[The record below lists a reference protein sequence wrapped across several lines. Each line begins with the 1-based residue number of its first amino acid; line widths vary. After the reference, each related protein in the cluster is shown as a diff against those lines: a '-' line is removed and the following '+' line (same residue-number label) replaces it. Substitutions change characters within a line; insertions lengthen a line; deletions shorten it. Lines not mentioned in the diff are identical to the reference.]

1 MALSSARL
9 KRYDL
14 SEEELEQR
22 LDNLL
27 SGISE
32 TELDTQLTE
41 SVRDIRPGT
50 IVIAVVDSVDERSKT
65 VVMDIGGKAEGSVS
79 ISEFGE
85 TLPEKG
91 QEFEVY
97 YEGDDNHD
105 NTAVLSKRRADRQR
119 AWERVSVKYNEG
131 DEIQGVVQRKIKGG
145 LIVDV
150 EGVSCF
156 LPASQVNLR
165 RTADSVDLIDEGIR
179 ARIIK
184 IDTERSNIVISR
196 RKLLEE
202 ERQRL
207 KEGLLSEITEEQ
219 IRTGVVKNIA
229 DFGVFVDLGGIDGL
243 LHITDMSWGRINHPS
258 EMVSL
263 DQEIEVKVL
272 RIDRDR
278 ERIALGLK
286 QKTMSPWEGIE
297 ERYPVGTKHKAN
309 VVNIMSYGAFVK
321 LEEGIE
327 GLVHISEMS
336 WTRRINHPS
345 ELVTA
350 NQEVEIVVLDISHE
364 KQEISLGMKQ
374 AESNPWDLVDE
385 HYPVGT
391 IIEGS
396 VRNLTSYG
404 AFVEIEEGI
413 DGLLHV
419 SDMSWTK
426 KVTHPSEVVKKG
438 DAVRAVVLSVDKE
451 KKRIALGVKQ
461 LTPDAWL
468 EEIPNKFHLGDLLSG
483 YVTKTTSFG
492 AFVKMDEDLEGLL
505 HISELADHKI
515 ESPEEV
521 LTAGM
526 KVEVRVIRV
535 DVEERKIGLSF
546 VHAEFDENAKFLGED
561 GKPVVT
567 QTDDDEEGEGGA
579 PSDDS
584 ASSEDSPADD
594 ASEEDSGAG
603 EESEP
608 AEDAPS
614 DDGPS
619 DDGAESEEEAPAQ
632 EEAEAAE
639 EAPAEEEAEASEE
652 APAEEEA
659 EAAEEAPAEEE
670 AEASEEAPAEEEAE
684 AGEEAPAEEE
694 AEAPEEE
701 AAADEASAEEAPEAA
716 EETSDD
722 GDDSEE
728 SDAEDSSGD
737 EDASEEEKTE
747 DAD

>member
-1 MALSSARL
+1 MGSSRPHALSMALTSARF

-14 SEEELEQR
+14 SNEELEQK
-22 LDNLL
+22 LDGLL
-27 SGISE
+27 SGISAE
-32 TELDTQLTE
+32 DLDTQLTE

-50 IVIAVVDSVDERSKT
+50 ILIAVVDSVDERTKT

-79 ISEFGE
+79 MSEFGD

-97 YEGDDNHD
+97 YEGDDNQD

-131 DEIQGVVQRKIKGG
+131 DEVQGVVQRKIKGG

-165 RTADSVDLIDEGIR
+165 RANESSDLIDEGIR

-184 IDTERSNIVISR
+184 IDVERSNIVISR

-207 KEGLLSEITEEQ
+207 KEGLLSEITEDQ

-258 EMVSL
+258 EMVKL

-286 QKTMSPWEGIE
+286 QRTASPWDGIE
-297 ERYPVGTKHKAN
+297 GRYPVGSKHKAN

-350 NQEVEIVVLDISHE
+350 GGEVEVIVLEISHE

-374 AESNPWDLVDE
+374 AESNPWDLVDD

-391 IIEGS
+391 VIEGS

-438 DAVRAVVLSVDKE
+438 DGVRAVVLSVDKE

-546 VHAEFDENAKFLGED
+546 VHADYDENKKFLDDD
-561 GKPVVT
+561 GKPLVAAT
-567 QTDDDEEGEGGA
+567 AASGDDDA
-579 PSDDS
+579 ISS
-584 ASSEDSPADD
+584 AD
-594 ASEEDSGAG
+594 
-603 EESEP
+603 ESEL
-608 AEDAPS
+608 E
-614 DDGPS
+614 
-619 DDGAESEEEAPAQ
+619 GAVAVEASAEEAPA
-632 EEAEAAE
+632 EEAPAEEAPAEEAPAEEAAAE
-639 EAPAEEEAEASEE
+639 EAPAEE
-652 APAEEEA
+652 AP
-659 EAAEEAPAEEE
+659 AEEAPAEE
-670 AEASEEAPAEEEAE
+670 APAEEAPS
-684 AGEEAPAEEE
+684 EEN
-694 AEAPEEE
+694 
-701 AAADEASAEEAPEAA
+701 
-716 EETSDD
+716 SDD
-722 GDDSEE
+722 
-728 SDAEDSSGD
+728 
-737 EDASEEEKTE
+737 
-747 DAD
+747 